1 MQIFL
6 FNNLSSA
13 SGKRPIFV
21 TCYYFSILI
30 RYIARLMDVKG
41 YNVFHQKSPS
51 FIEFASFLSFIFRI
65 IIVFLILLTQSL
77 FIAYVVYSLPCGLT
91 KMRL

>member
-21 TCYYFSILI
+21 TCYYFLLSI
-30 RYIARLMDVKG
+30 RYIARLMDVKT
-41 YNVFHQKSPS
+41 YNVFHQKFPRLTGFELFFSSITYPALF
-51 FIEFASFLSFIFRI
+51 FILKGY
-65 IIVFLILLTQSL
+65 LLVML
-77 FIAYVVYSLPCGLT
+77 FIPYPAGWS
-91 KMRL
+91 